1 MAENINLENMTD
13 QQLLDLEKQLI
24 NDSARYNSMQ
34 LAQKILLDIRD

>member
-1 MAENINLENMTD
+1 MDEQLDLENMTD
-13 QQLLDLEKQLI
+13 QQLLDLKKQLT